1 MLRVLRLEAVQASQL
16 GDGVDA
22 PRRHQRA
29 KVTVSNCHLK
39 EAVDGARYHD
49 RKKFTKNSLKPRHTD
64 TAINLL
70 LDERFGSDC
79 C

>member
-29 KVTVSNCHLK
+29 KVMVSNCHLK
-39 EAVDGARYHD
+39 EASMERGITTE
-49 RKKFTKNSLKPRHTD
+49 KTLKT
-64 TAINLL
+64 NLL
-70 LDERFGSDC
+70 ITATY
-79 C
+79 